1 MRRLFKNLFEV
12 NQIVRIVGIV
22 IAGSLIWQ
30 TVKVV
35 QRNYT
40 LQAQVDRLEDE
51 VAVLELQNQRL
62 KYDIEYY
69 KTDEYLELAA
79 RKEFNKRASGESVVA
94 LSKDDAVDPPLP
106 EDAIDTLPKSQYQ
119 ENFEQW
125 LYFLFRIEP
134 S

>member
-1 MRRLFKNLFEV
+1 MRRFLRNLFET

-40 LQAQVDRLEDE
+40 LQQQVDRLSDE

-62 KYDIEYY
+62 KFDIEYF
-69 KTDEYLELAA
+69 KTNEYLELAA
-79 RKEFNKRASGESVVA
+79 RREFNKKAVGEKVVA
-94 LSKDDAVDPPLP
+94 LSKDDAVDEPLP
-106 EDAIDTLPKSQYQ
+106 ENRIERLSKPQYQ
-119 ENFEQW
+119 ENLDEW
-125 LYFLFRIEP
+125 LFFLFKIDP
-134 S
+134 T

>member
-22 IAGSLIWQ
+22 IAISLIWQ

-62 KYDIEYY
+62 KYDIEYF

-94 LSKDDAVDPPLP
+94 LSKDDATDPPLP
-106 EDAIDTLPKSQYQ
+106 EDRVDTLPKSQYQ

>member
-1 MRRLFKNLFEV
+1 MRRIFRNLFET

-22 IAGSLIWQ
+22 IAASLIWQ

-40 LQAQVDRLEDE
+40 LQGQVDRLEDE

-79 RKEFNKRASGESVVA
+79 RKEFNKRASGERVVA
-94 LSKDDAVDPPLP
+94 LSKDDAIDVPLP
-106 EDAIDTLPKSQYQ
+106 EDRIDTLVKPQYQ

-125 LYFLFRIEP
+125 LFFLFKIEP

>member
-1 MRRLFKNLFEV
+1 MRRFLRNLFET

-35 QRNYT
+35 QRNYA
-40 LQAQVDRLEDE
+40 LQGQVDRLEDE

-79 RKEFNKRASGESVVA
+79 RKEFNKRGVGERVVA
-94 LSKDDAVDPPLP
+94 LSKDDAKDIPLP
-106 EDAIDTLPKSQYQ
+106 EDRIDSLIKPQYQ

-125 LYFLFRIEP
+125 LFFLFKIEP